1 MELADL
7 PHDLLNAIWEQLE
20 SFQARDAFVRTCRLF
35 ESLFNPKLYRHAVL
49 FDQQRALR
57 WAAEHGPLSTLQK
70 LQEAGA
76 DLAGQR
82 TFSPLAHAAARKRVE
97 MVKYLLAQGVNPT
110 EEPASP
116 AALQEAVE
124 AGDMEIIR
132 ILVDAMKQL
141 LTPPMLGSQLA
152 NAALESAVDSGR
164 EDILKFLFEHGVD
177 VNFGTGYPSQTPL
190 ERAITWDKH
199 WLVEFLLDEGASAE
213 NLALPSG
220 LSPLRHAVEYGS
232 ASMVDVL
239 FKRSLAGQCTE
250 ELAVAVMYG
259 KEETVR
265 ILLNN
270 GADPG
275 ALGRNGEIPICCA
288 ADRGLGNI
296 VAMLLQAG
304 VTQEEKDMALIDAAA
319 NSHQSVVA
327 MLFENS
333 AELVAADG
341 TSALTAAARGDHA
354 EMVRYLLR
362 AGIASELTTPIDDV
376 LWHCSRL
383 GYAKTVEV
391 LLEYGADPSWGCNT
405 GIGFTALS
413 VAAQNGHTGVMRAL
427 LSGDD
432 HPRYIDLPD
441 VYRRTPLF
449 HATVQG
455 HGDIV
460 RMLMAQGSKAANT
473 PTASGDS
480 ALSFADKYRHR
491 KFDDRRDGVL
501 QGIWEC
507 LSSTDGAQ
515 AGPDDAVDTSVSELE
530 NKRPEGHCS
539 ICVAMLSPFEDFFD
553 CDYCIIPPF
562 DRPTVCVCGH
572 CIARGGT
579 CFDPSHTLIRNPP
592 YWDEILD
599 PGLRSAFSRP

>member
-1 MELADL
+1 MELATL
-7 PHDLLNAIWEQLE
+7 PHDLLNAIWEQLD
-20 SFQARDAFVRTCRLF
+20 SFQDRNTFVRTCRLF
-35 ESLFNPKLYRHAVL
+35 ESLFNTKLYRHAVL
-49 FDQQRALR
+49 FEQRHALQ
-57 WAAEHGPLSTLQK
+57 WAAEHGPLSTMQK

-76 DLAGQR
+76 DLGGEEK
-82 TFSPLAHAAARKRVE
+82 FSPLAHAAAQKRIEV
-97 MVKYLLAQGVNPT
+97 VKYLLAQGINPT
-110 EEPASP
+110 EQPASP
-116 AALQEAVE
+116 AAMQSAVA
-124 AGDMEIIR
+124 AGGMEIIR
-132 ILVDAMKQL
+132 ILVDAMKQIL
-141 LTPPMLGSQLA
+141 DPSTLAVHLA

-177 VNFGTGYPSQTPL
+177 VNSSTGHPSQTPL

-199 WLVEFLLDEGASAE
+199 WLVEFLLDEGASVE
-213 NLALPSG
+213 NLVLPTG
-220 LSPLRHAVEYGS
+220 LSPIQHVVEYGS
-232 ASMVDVL
+232 ADMVDVL
-239 FKRSLAGQCTE
+239 FNRNLAE
-250 ELAVAVMYG
+250 EYSDELAVAVMYG

-265 ILLNN
+265 ILLDN

-288 ADRGLGNI
+288 ADRGLDNI

-413 VAAQNGHTGVMRAL
+413 VAAQNGHTEVMRAL

-441 VYRRTPLF
+441 
-449 HATVQG
+449 
-455 HGDIV
+455 
-460 RMLMAQGSKAANT
+460 
-473 PTASGDS
+473 
-480 ALSFADKYRHR
+480 
-491 KFDDRRDGVL
+491 
-501 QGIWEC
+501 
-507 LSSTDGAQ
+507 
-515 AGPDDAVDTSVSELE
+515 
-530 NKRPEGHCS
+530 
-539 ICVAMLSPFEDFFD
+539 
-553 CDYCIIPPF
+553 
-562 DRPTVCVCGH
+562 
-572 CIARGGT
+572 
-579 CFDPSHTLIRNPP
+579 
-592 YWDEILD
+592 
-599 PGLRSAFSRP
+599 